1 MKQYWHKEI
10 GQSGKTGACLLIDL
24 DDFMPVNDARG
35 HDTGD
40 EVLQTVA
47 GQIKNT
53 VRQGALV
60 CRTGGDE
67 FGVLPPGVEDR
78 ET

>member
-1 MKQYWHKEI
+1 
-10 GQSGKTGACLLIDL
+10 
-24 DDFMPVNDARG
+24 MPVNDARG